1 MLSAF
6 LTGFILGFSLILV
19 IGAQNSFVLRQG
31 LMGRHVFTVALFC
44 SLSDALLISIGVTGI
59 SIFLNN
65 YINLVSDWLFGISAI
80 WLGGYGLL
88 RLRDAINGKS
98 VLISENSSV
107 NGLAST
113 LSFLSVLTFA
123 NPHVYL
129 DTVVLIGSVSQQ
141 FPDNNTKL
149 SYVLGASIAS
159 FVFFFSLAYGA
170 KFLSPVMQR
179 PIAWRLLDSFIA
191 FVMFGLAIKMTY
203 IAGWF

>member
-1 MLSAF
+1 MLNAF

-31 LMGRHVFTVALFC
+31 LIGRHVFIVALFC
-44 SLSDALLISIGVTGI
+44 SLSDALLITIGVAGI

-65 YINLVSDWLFGISAI
+65 YIDLLSDWLFGISAI
-80 WLGGYGLL
+80 WLSGYGLL

-98 VLISENSSV
+98 VLIAKDSSV
-107 NGLAST
+107 NELAST

-129 DTVVLIGSVSQQ
+129 DTVILIGTVSQQ
-141 FPDNNTKL
+141 FPGNTKL
-149 SYVLGASIAS
+149 AYVLGASLAS

-170 KFLSPVMQR
+170 KFLSPIMQR

-191 FVMFGLAIKMTY
+191 FVMFILAIKM
-203 IAGWF
+203 ADAGGWF

>member
-6 LTGFILGFSLILV
+6 LSGFILGFSLILA

-44 SLSDALLISIGVTGI
+44 SLSDALLISIGVAGI

-65 YINLVSDWLFGISAI
+65 YIDLVSDWLFGISAI
-80 WLGGYGLL
+80 WLAGYGLL
-88 RLRDAINGKS
+88 RLRDAVIGKS
-98 VLISENSSV
+98 VLIAENSSV
-107 NGLAST
+107 NGLVST

-141 FPDNNTKL
+141 FSGNTKL
-149 SYVLGASIAS
+149 AYLLGASIAS
-159 FVFFFSLAYGA
+159 FVFFFSLSYGA
-170 KFLSPVMQR
+170 KLLAPIMKR
-179 PIAWRLLDSFIA
+179 PSSWQILDGLIALIMFIIA
-191 FVMFGLAIKMTY
+191 VKLAY
-203 IAGWF
+203 AGNWL

>member
-6 LTGFILGFSLILV
+6 LTGFILGFSLILA

-31 LMGRHVFTVALFC
+31 LIGRHVFIVALFC
-44 SLSDALLISIGVTGI
+44 SLSDALLISIGVAGI

-65 YINLVSDWLFGISAI
+65 YIDLVSDWLFGISAI
-80 WLGGYGLL
+80 WLAGYGLL
-88 RLRDAINGKS
+88 RLRDAVKGKS
-98 VLISENSSV
+98 ALITENSSV
-107 NGLAST
+107 NGLIST

-141 FPDNNTKL
+141 FTGDTKL
-149 SYVLGASIAS
+149 AYVLGASIAS

-170 KFLSPVMQR
+170 KFLSPTMQR

-191 FVMFGLAIKMTY
+191 FVMFTLAIKMAQ
-203 IAGWF
+203 AGSWL

>member
-6 LTGFILGFSLILV
+6 LTGFILGFSLILA

-31 LMGRHVFTVALFC
+31 LMGRHVFIVALFC
-44 SLSDALLISIGVTGI
+44 SLSDALLISIGVAGI

-65 YINLVSDWLFGISAI
+65 YIDLVSNWLFGISAI
-80 WLGGYGLL
+80 WLTGYGLL

-98 VLISENSSV
+98 AIVIESTYSDGLI
-107 NGLAST
+107 ST
-113 LSFLSVLTFA
+113 LSFLSVLTFS

-141 FPDNNTKL
+141 FPGNTKL
-149 SYVLGASIAS
+149 AYVLGASLAS
-159 FVFFFSLAYGA
+159 FMFFFTLAYGA

-179 PIAWRLLDSFIA
+179 PMAWRLLDGFIA
-191 FVMFGLAIKMTY
+191 FVMFSLAFNM
-203 IAGWF
+203 AQLADWF

>member
-6 LTGFILGFSLILV
+6 LSGFILGFSLILA

-31 LMGRHVFTVALFC
+31 LIGRHVFIVALFC
-44 SLSDALLISIGVTGI
+44 SISDALLISIGVAGI
-59 SIFLNN
+59 SIFLSN
-65 YINLVSDWLFGISAI
+65 YIDLVSDWLFSISAI
-80 WLGGYGLL
+80 WLLGYGLL

-98 VLISENSSV
+98 VLIAKDSSV
-107 NGLAST
+107 NKLAST

-129 DTVVLIGSVSQQ
+129 DTVILIGTVSQQ
-141 FPDNNTKL
+141 FPGNTKL
-149 SYVLGASIAS
+149 AYVLGASLAS

-170 KFLSPVMQR
+170 KFLSPIMQR

-191 FVMFGLAIKMTY
+191 FVMFILAIKM
-203 IAGWF
+203 ADAGGWF

>member
-6 LTGFILGFSLILV
+6 LTGFILGFSLILA

-44 SLSDALLISIGVTGI
+44 SLSDALLISIGVAGI

-65 YINLVSDWLFGISAI
+65 FINLVSDWLFGISAI
-80 WLGGYGLL
+80 WLAGYGLL
-88 RLRDAINGKS
+88 RLRDAVIGKS
-98 VLISENSSV
+98 VLIAENSSV

-149 SYVLGASIAS
+149 AYVLGASMAS

>member
-6 LTGFILGFSLILV
+6 LTGFVLGFSLILA

-31 LMGRHVFTVALFC
+31 LIGRHVFIVALFC
-44 SLSDALLISIGVTGI
+44 SLSDALLISIGVAGI
-59 SIFLNN
+59 SIFLSN
-65 YINLVSDWLFGISAI
+65 YIDLVSDWLFSISAI
-80 WLGGYGLL
+80 WLLGYGLL

-98 VLISENSSV
+98 VLIAKDSSV
-107 NGLAST
+107 NELAST

-129 DTVVLIGSVSQQ
+129 DTVILIGTVSQQ
-141 FPDNNTKL
+141 FPGNTKL
-149 SYVLGASIAS
+149 AYVLGASLAS

-170 KFLSPVMQR
+170 KFLSPIMQR

-191 FVMFGLAIKMTY
+191 FVMFILAIKM
-203 IAGWF
+203 ADAGGWF

>member
-44 SLSDALLISIGVTGI
+44 SLSDALLISIGVAGI

-80 WLGGYGLL
+80 WLAGYGLL
-88 RLRDAINGKS
+88 RLKDAVIGKS
-98 VLISENSSV
+98 ILIAENSSV

-113 LSFLSVLTFA
+113 LSFLVVLTFA

>member
-6 LTGFILGFSLILV
+6 LTGFVLGFSLILA

-31 LMGRHVFTVALFC
+31 LMVRHVFTVALFC
-44 SLSDALLISIGVTGI
+44 SLSDALLISIGVAGI

-65 YINLVSDWLFGISAI
+65 YIDLVSDWLFGISAI
-80 WLGGYGLL
+80 WLSGYGLL

-98 VLISENSSV
+98 ALISENSSV
-107 NGLAST
+107 NGLVST

-141 FPDNNTKL
+141 FPDNTKL
-149 SYVLGASIAS
+149 AYVLGASLAS

-170 KFLSPVMQR
+170 KFLSPIMQR

-191 FVMFGLAIKMTY
+191 LVMFTLAIKM
-203 IAGWF
+203 AQAVGWF

>member
-6 LTGFILGFSLILV
+6 LTGFILGFALILA

-31 LMGRHVFTVALFC
+31 LMGRHIFIVALFC
-44 SLSDALLISIGVTGI
+44 SLSDALLISIGVAGI

-65 YINLVSDWLFGISAI
+65 YIDLVSDWLFGISAI
-80 WLGGYGLL
+80 WLAGYGLL
-88 RLRDAINGKS
+88 RLRDAGIGKS
-98 VLISENSSV
+98 ALIAENSSV

-113 LSFLSVLTFA
+113 LSVLVILTFA

-141 FPDNNTKL
+141 YPGNTKL
-149 SYVLGASIAS
+149 AYALGASIAS

-170 KFLSPVMQR
+170 KFLSPIMQK
-179 PIAWRLLDSFIA
+179 PIAWRILDSFIA
-191 FVMFGLAIKMTY
+191 FVMFSLAIKMLHSG
-203 IAGWF
+203 GWI